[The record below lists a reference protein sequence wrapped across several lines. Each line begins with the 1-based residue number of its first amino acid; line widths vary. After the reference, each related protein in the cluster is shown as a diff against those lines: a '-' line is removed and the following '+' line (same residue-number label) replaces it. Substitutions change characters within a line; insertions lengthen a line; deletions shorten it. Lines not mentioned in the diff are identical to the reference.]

1 MENFE
6 KYARQTALPD
16 FGAEGQ
22 RRLAESSVA
31 LVGVGGVGS
40 AVLPLIVGAGF
51 GRVALFDSDTV
62 SAHNLHRQ
70 TLYAAA
76 QEGRFKAELAAES
89 AKRLNPD
96 VRVDFFCEKISAENS
111 AEILRESALCIDA
124 TDTFEARAEVSAL
137 CAAAGI
143 REIAASAA
151 GYVSQNFL
159 FGDGFYFGD
168 VAKSDGSPGAA
179 RTADFPRGGA
189 FERRLGGVGSN
200 PRGRRRRLRNRAI
213 LDVRPRGVQIF
224 FGKHTLTAPR
234 VIFLKKTKKTLS

>member
-1 MENFE
+1 MNMENFE

-22 RRLAESSVA
+22 RRLAESSVV

-51 GRVALFDSDTV
+51 GRIALFDSDVV

-76 QEGRFKAELAAES
+76 QEGQYKAELAAEF

-96 VRVDFFCEKISAENS
+96 VRIDFFCERISAENS

-124 TDTFEARAEVSAL
+124 TDTFEARAEVSSL
-137 CAAAGI
+137 CAAAGV

-168 VAKSDGSPGAA
+168 VAKSDGSPA
-179 RTADFPRGGA
+179 PRGLPIFPAAAHLSGVWA
-189 FERRLGGVGSN
+189 AATAIRAVAVDGFEI
-200 PRGRRRRLRNRAI
+200 GRFAMFDHSTFKYFSANIR
-213 LDVRPRGVQIF
+213 
-224 FGKHTLTAPR
+224 
-234 VIFLKKTKKTLS
+234 